1 MYWKGLWNIFG
12 QANQE
17 FKSTLSTII
26 PTAPNTHMIFP
37 CIFY

>member
-17 FKSTLSTII
+17 FRCTLFNNI
-26 PTAPNTHMIFP
+26 PTSPNIHMIFP
-37 CIFY
+37 YIFH